1 MPSFDLPVFDVTQ
14 FADRD
19 LDYNPTAIIDALDDA
34 DLPVDL
40 YFALGGI
47 R

>member
-1 MPSFDLPVFDVTQ
+1 MQFDLPIFDVST

-19 LDYNPTAIIDALDDA
+19 HDYDPAAIIDALDDA